1 MTAFER
7 KRVRLYRVAYVEDE
21 DREIVIVQK
30 RGLYYYTGK
39 VQGHQQ
45 GHYWP
50 SDILFLVT
58 FNTNSGNL
66 YTSFKLV
73 ISHV

>member
-21 DREIVIVQK
+21 NREIVTAK
-30 RGLYYYTGK
+30 KYYYTGK

-45 GHYWP
+45 GH
-50 SDILFLVT
+50 
-58 FNTNSGNL
+58 N
-66 YTSFKLV
+66 
-73 ISHV
+73 